1 MVGASVFNDTE
12 ADEEHNNNKTGKLK
26 YDENLKI

>member
-12 ADEEHNNNKTGKLK
+12 ADEEHNNNKTWKLK